1 MEQAMSGIQP
11 QILTNEELVKYAW
24 LQGADKLDPAWVQ
37 ELLKRLE
44 ATLDDNK

>member
-1 MEQAMSGIQP
+1 MQSIRPES
-11 QILTNEELVKYAW
+11 LTNAELVKYAW
-24 LQGADKLDPAWVQ
+24 LTGADKLGKDWIA